1 MHQGT
6 YREKPS
12 SPAAYNI
19 LPPLR
24 GHFLPLDMPQEDQS
38 LGAALKKFLDKSTLK
53 PRLNELRIRENW
65 EKLMGKTIARY
76 TGSLELREHTLIITT
91 TVSPL
96 RHELSLSKEKI
107 IRLVNEELGEDTV
120 REIIIR

>member
-1 MHQGT
+1 
-6 YREKPS
+6 
-12 SPAAYNI
+12 
-19 LPPLR
+19 
-24 GHFLPLDMPQEDQS
+24 MPQEDQS